1 MVDVFLMRHSHV
13 DYSPE
18 VVITTRNPLT
28 PLGHR
33 LADLLAQR
41 AVSWDLQHLFISTMT
56 RAQQTAEALLRRM
69 PDLPHTDMPGLAES
83 HAADLEGFPG
93 GAYADDVRTW
103 SPEQFTYANRRL
115 FERVSAS
122 WQRIQAVVSDEGL
135 ERVGVV
141 AHGGSI
147 NMLLRVFQGM
157 QSSDIWTCFFEI
169 DWTAVTVLRYSPE
182 WRRRYILKVN
192 DATHIDP
199 LRGLL
204 DEPLRLE

>member
-18 VVITTRNPLT
+18 VVITTQNPLT

-122 WQRIQAVVSDEGL
+122 WQRIQEPSLRRGL
-135 ERVGVV
+135 ERVGWWPRR
-141 AHGGSI
+141 SI
-147 NMLLRVFQGM
+147 NMLLRVFQGCRVRT
-157 QSSDIWTCFFEI
+157 SGPAFSRSTG
-169 DWTAVTVLRYSPE
+169 LPSPCCAT
-182 WRRRYILKVN
+182 RPVAPRYIL
-192 DATHIDP
+192 
-199 LRGLL
+199 R
-204 DEPLRLE
+204 